1 VAALETASATL
12 LTTFRLSFLWST
24 RKFGDFAF
32 VISLDDL
39 QTSSSLIRLSRK
51 AVKNQREIVNKKV
64 EVINYI
70 IHTFGD
76 RKDGQ
81 N

>member
-39 QTSSSLIRLSRK
+39 QTSTNIIITHSIIK
-51 AVKNQREIVNKKV
+51 EGCKKPKR
-64 EVINYI
+64 NS
-70 IHTFGD
+70 
-76 RKDGQ
+76 K
-81 N
+81 